1 MELGKQITENITDF
15 IFAGKAIFTLK
26 SLKTG
31 KHYTYKVSKG
41 TKYFFVSVRYGDEW
55 TDIGSFR
62 KTDMRAFPTWGTST
76 FSPSMKALSWFLNH
90 IDSDQIEFY
99 HMGKCA
105 ACGRALTN
113 PESIETG
120 FGPICAEKIL

>member
-1 MELGKQITENITDF
+1 MELGKELKDNRLDF
-15 IFAGKAIFTLK
+15 ALAGAAIFTLK

-31 KHYTYKVSKG
+31 AHYTYSIKKGKVR
-41 TKYFFVSVRYGDEW
+41 YFASVRHGDNW
-55 TDIGSFR
+55 IGIGSFR
-62 KTDMRAFPTWGTST
+62 IDCPDLKTYPHD
-76 FSPSMKALSWFLNH
+76 SPSLKGLKWFFNNP
-90 IDSDQIEFY
+90 DSDQVEFY

-120 FGPICAEKIL
+120 FGPVCAGRI